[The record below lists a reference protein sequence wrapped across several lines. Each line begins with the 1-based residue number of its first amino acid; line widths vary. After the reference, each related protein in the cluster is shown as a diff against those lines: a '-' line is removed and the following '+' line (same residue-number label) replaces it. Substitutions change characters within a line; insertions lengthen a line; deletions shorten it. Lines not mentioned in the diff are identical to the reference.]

1 MWTSF
6 KHSGCSCAPKL
17 PLFLVYIL
25 NPSHYVRHDGSELL
39 LDPRMEKEN
48 ILLSWGQTF
57 PLDVGKAHHTLGVH
71 PRRQWIGSSS
81 HASGAKRAEPL
92 LCFGGQAA
100 MESLS
105 TWRPDVHSSWGTAAE
120 PSVAQAVC
128 HHLDFEE
135 GQEGM
140 LLQPGLTCQDIHKH
154 RHHPDLTISPFPKAN
169 SGQAGNPPKQILTC
183 CFPVLGV
190 TL

>member
-1 MWTSF
+1 MLLCPQTASLFSVYPKSITLCPRWWIW
-6 KHSGCSCAPKL
+6 APAWPK
-17 PLFLVYIL
+17 
-25 NPSHYVRHDGSELL
+25 DG
-39 LDPRMEKEN
+39 KKN

-57 PLDVGKAHHTLGVH
+57 PLDVGKAHHTLGLH